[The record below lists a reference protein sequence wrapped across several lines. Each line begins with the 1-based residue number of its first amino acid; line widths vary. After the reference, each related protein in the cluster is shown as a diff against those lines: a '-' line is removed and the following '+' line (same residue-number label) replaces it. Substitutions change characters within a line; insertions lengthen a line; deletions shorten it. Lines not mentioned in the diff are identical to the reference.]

1 MNRVKFCFAFVLIC
15 FSALSLCG
23 CFMPRAHSMGA
34 SLMAVPHQPRVSAD
48 SSNAEMS
55 VAVGAFGNIAGEG
68 LNVNKVKT
76 GGGDVSFMYRMGGA
90 VSPLFFSAAAGGML
104 GKLRFDCNESRCSDN
119 AETYKAWLKTKEG
132 KRDYSFWDMQE
143 RLLLG
148 GDFNVGQY
156 VLLGLGGGVQ
166 FFQGSGSYDDKRD
179 ELEDQKLLKNID
191 ENTGFAPV
199 SSVWA
204 GSRLGHG
211 GEWGSVLA
219 EFDMLYKSGIEDW
232 TSAIM
237 LNYFHTTGFY
247 GGIVWNSQLGY
258 GLNLGKVFAF

>member
-1 MNRVKFCFAFVLIC
+1 MNRVKVCFAFVLIC

-132 KRDYSFWDMQE
+132 KREYSFWDMQE

-166 FFQGSGSYDDKRD
+166 LFQGGGSYDDKRD

-191 ENTGFAPV
+191 DNTGFAPV

-237 LNYFHTTGFY
+237 LSYFHTTGFY

-258 GLNLGKVFAF
+258 GLNLGKVFTF